1 LVDKKFGMASG
12 GGVINLIY
20 WRSRRRIFTTESLA
34 L

>member
-1 LVDKKFGMASG
+1 MTSG
-12 GGVINLIY
+12 EGVINLIY

>member
-1 LVDKKFGMASG
+1 MTSG